1 VYAFATVTCVAWL
14 CSTLL
19 IREELQLLHESKV
32 VLHNNTA
39 YTCTYTRTTAA
50 LLHACTDTSTAAAA
64 VLLQVLLM
72 TIEQEPPSL
81 KSYKDDRQPDGESF
95 SRSFKEF
102 VRLCLQKNPKKRP
115 NCTTLLNHR

>member
-1 VYAFATVTCVAWL
+1 MHAD
-14 CSTLL
+14 TLL
-19 IREELQLLHESKV
+19 LLLCPTV
-32 VLHNNTA
+32 A
-39 YTCTYTRTTAA
+39 
-50 LLHACTDTSTAAAA
+50 
-64 VLLQVLLM
+64 QVLLM